1 MKLFFTAKSKSKSAP
16 TSKPKSKSNSKSK
29 SKSKSNSEGPIADF
43 LADADEIEL
52 RPIPPYLQRTLHIML
67 FAVVCFFTWATFSKL
82 DINVTT
88 TGRLITLQPN
98 IVVQPLDTAIIKK
111 INVGVGQIV
120 KKGDQ
125 LAMLDPT
132 FTEADEN
139 QLRNRL
145 QSYETEIARLEAE
158 MEGKGEGDKAGADSD
173 SKLQNRLS
181 RESQANYQAQM
192 QRSSENISR
201 LMASM
206 ETNRHDQEGLAA
218 RVKVL
223 KDSEK
228 MISDLVDQKYA
239 VRARLLDAQ
248 DRLLE
253 AQRSLEM
260 SKNRQYELQR
270 ELAAAQADRRSYDT
284 GWRQKVMEEMLN
296 VQRDR
301 DAIKDQLQKA
311 DLHNKLVILTAPAD
325 GVVLEIAKLSQGS
338 IVRGTETLITLVPL
352 DSELEAEVQID
363 AADIGYVKLGDVARI
378 KLDAYP
384 FQKHGTLEGT
394 LRTISEDSFK
404 QDVTSQK
411 KMDGYYLS
419 RIHLNTVRL
428 KGMQKGARLLPGM
441 TVTAELN
448 VGKRSVMSY
457 ILWPL
462 TKALN
467 ESIREP

>member
-1 MKLFFTAKSKSKSAP
+1 
-16 TSKPKSKSNSKSK
+16 
-29 SKSKSNSEGPIADF
+29 
-43 LADADEIEL
+43 
-52 RPIPPYLQRTLHIML
+52 
-67 FAVVCFFTWATFSKL
+67 
-82 DINVTT
+82 
-88 TGRLITLQPN
+88 
-98 IVVQPLDTAIIKK
+98 
-111 INVGVGQIV
+111 
-120 KKGDQ
+120 
-125 LAMLDPT
+125 
-132 FTEADEN
+132 
-139 QLRNRL
+139 
-145 QSYETEIARLEAE
+145 
-158 MEGKGEGDKAGADSD
+158 
-173 SKLQNRLS
+173 
-181 RESQANYQAQM
+181 
-192 QRSSENISR
+192 
-201 LMASM
+201 
-206 ETNRHDQEGLAA
+206 
-218 RVKVL
+218 
-223 KDSEK
+223 
-228 MISDLVDQKYA
+228 
-239 VRARLLDAQ
+239 
-248 DRLLE
+248 
-253 AQRSLEM
+253 M